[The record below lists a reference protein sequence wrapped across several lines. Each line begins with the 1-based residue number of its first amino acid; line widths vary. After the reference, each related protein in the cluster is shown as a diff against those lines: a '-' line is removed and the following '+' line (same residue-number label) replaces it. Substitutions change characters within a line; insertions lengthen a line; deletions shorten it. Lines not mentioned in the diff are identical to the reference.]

1 MRRTAALC
9 VVAVLLAGCRGDS
22 DDSDTSTA
30 AGGGSSGTTMAMGG
44 AGHTDHLGNPT
55 SACSPAGS
63 SVTITANGTK
73 FDKDCLAARPARRSP
88 SPSTTRTACPTTS
101 PSSKS
106 HTASDVLFRA
116 EIFQG
121 PRTQTFNVGALRPG
135 AYAFHCEVH
144 PAQMSGTFVVK

>member
-73 FDKDCLAARPARRSP
+73 FDKDCLAAPASQAFTITIDNKDSLPHNIAILEKPHRVRR
-88 SPSTTRTACPTTS
+88 
-101 PSSKS
+101 
-106 HTASDVLFRA
+106 
-116 EIFQG
+116 
-121 PRTQTFNVGALRPG
+121 ALPGRDLPG
-135 AYAFHCEVH
+135 AAHADVQRGRATARCLRL
-144 PAQMSGTFVVK
+144 PL